1 MLLPMSPTDSVF
13 LSVESPQTPMHVGGL
28 ELFEP
33 AADSGSASEIF
44 EQLSSGDDVAPL
56 FKKRARR
63 SLATAGQWAW
73 EEDRQF
79 DLRHHVRH
87 NSLPRPGRVLELLAL
102 CSRLH
107 GTLLDR
113 QRPLWELHFIEGL
126 ADGRFAIYL
135 KVHHALLD
143 GLSAQ
148 RLLQRILTKDPATRD
163 LPPPWANRPAAVR
176 PSPAA
181 QRDGASR
188 SDVAAKPDAPAGS
201 GAPAGSDALAG
212 SGAGAG
218 SDALAGS
225 DAPAGSAMPA
235 KPAGPPQPS
244 PEEVVANLLR
254 TARAVAVDVAG
265 IPSALARTVNR
276 GLQAQSAPIS
286 FAAPRSMLNVP
297 ISGSRRFAAQ
307 SWPLHRIHR
316 IRRGAGC
323 TVNDVVLAA
332 CSGALRTYLSSFDAL
347 PESPL
352 IAMVPVALRVRD
364 RHRESG
370 NALGAVMC
378 DLGTQL
384 AEPADRLDTVRR
396 SMKEGKQA
404 LSELTPLQI
413 VAMTGLG
420 MSPLMLQS
428 IPGYHE
434 LLRPPFN
441 LIISNVPGPRTSLY
455 LNGARLAGIY
465 PLSIPYHGQAL
476 NITCTSYADE
486 LSFGLTGCRR
496 TVPHLQRMLGYL
508 EDELTALEQ
517 AVC

>member
-1 MLLPMSPTDSVF
+1 MSPTDSVF
-13 LSVESPQTPMHVGGL
+13 LSVESSQTPMHVGGL

-33 AADSGSASEIF
+33 ADDMGSPYEVF
-44 EQLSSGDDVAPL
+44 QQLTATEDVAPL

-63 SLATAGQWAW
+63 SLSTAGQWAW
-73 EEDRQF
+73 EEDRNF

-87 NSLPRPGRVLELLAL
+87 NSLPQPGRVLELLAL

-107 GTLLDR
+107 STLLDR

-143 GLSAQ
+143 GVSAQ
-148 RLLQRILTKDPATRD
+148 RLLQRILTKDPAARD
-163 LPPPWANRPAAVR
+163 LPPPWGNRPAPNKSAAGTAQD
-176 PSPAA
+176 PSAGAA
-181 QRDGASR
+181 QDPPAGAAR
-188 SDVAAKPDAPAGS
+188 DAPADSTGDETS
-201 GAPAGSDALAG
+201 RPGPEQLAATLLKGARDIAADLAG
-212 SGAGAG
+212 
-218 SDALAGS
+218 L
-225 DAPAGSAMPA
+225 
-235 KPAGPPQPS
+235 
-244 PEEVVANLLR
+244 
-254 TARAVAVDVAG
+254 
-265 IPSALARTVNR
+265 PSAVVRTVNR

-286 FAAPRSMLNVP
+286 FAAPHSMFNVP

-307 SWPLHRIHR
+307 SWPLERIHR
-316 IRRGAGC
+316 IRKAADS

-332 CSGALRTYLSSFDAL
+332 CSGALRSYLSSFDAL
-347 PESPL
+347 PEAPL

-364 RHRESG
+364 RQRESG
-370 NALGAVMC
+370 NAVGAVMC
-378 DLGTQL
+378 NLGTQL
-384 AEPADRLDTVRR
+384 EDPAERLRTVHR
-396 SMKEGKQA
+396 SMIEGKRA
-404 LSELTPLQI
+404 LAELTPLQI
-413 VAMTGLG
+413 VALTGLG

-428 IPGYHE
+428 IPGYAE

-441 LIISNVPGPRTSLY
+441 LIISNVPGPRTPLY
-455 LNGARLAGIY
+455 LNGARLDGIY

>member
-13 LSVESPQTPMHVGGL
+13 LTVESAQTPMHVGGL
-28 ELFEP
+28 QLFEP
-33 AADSGSASEIF
+33 ADDLGSPAEVF
-44 EQLSSGDDVAPL
+44 AQLSSGTDVAPL
-56 FKKRARR
+56 FKKRPRR
-63 SLATAGQWAW
+63 SLGTAGQWAW

-87 NSLPRPGRVLELLAL
+87 NSLPQPGRVLELLAL

-113 QRPLWELHFIEGL
+113 ERPLWELHFIEGL

-143 GLSAQ
+143 GVSAQ
-148 RLLQRILTKDPATRD
+148 RLLQRILTKDPAARD
-163 LPPPWANRPAAVR
+163 QPPPWANRP
-176 PSPAA
+176 SPKDA
-181 QRDGASR
+181 
-188 SDVAAKPDAPAGS
+188 AAKPAPGP
-201 GAPAGSDALAG
+201 APEA
-212 SGAGAG
+212 
-218 SDALAGS
+218 
-225 DAPAGSAMPA
+225 APG
-235 KPAGPPQPS
+235 

-254 TARAVAVDVAG
+254 TARDVAADVAG
-265 IPSALARTVNR
+265 IPSALVRTLNR
-276 GLQAQSAPIS
+276 SLQAQSAPIS
-286 FAAPRSMLNVP
+286 FAAPHSMFNVP

-307 SWPLHRIHR
+307 SWPLARINR
-316 IRRGAGC
+316 IKRGAGC

-332 CSGALRTYLSSFDAL
+332 CSGALRTYLEGFDAL
-347 PESPL
+347 PEAPL

-364 RHRESG
+364 RSRESG
-370 NALGAVMC
+370 NAIGAVMC
-378 DLGTQL
+378 NLGTEL
-384 AEPADRLDTVRR
+384 AEPADRLRTVRR

-404 LSELTPLQI
+404 LAELTPLQI
-413 VAMTGLG
+413 IALTGIG

-428 IPGYHE
+428 VPGYAE
-434 LLRPPFN
+434 LVRPPFN
-441 LIISNVPGPRTSLY
+441 LIISNVPGPRSQLY
-455 LNGARLAGIY
+455 LNGARLDGIY

-508 EDELTALEQ
+508 DDELTALE
-517 AVC
+517 AAFG

>member
-1 MLLPMSPTDSVF
+1 MSPTDSVF

-33 AADSGSASEIF
+33 AADSGSPSEIF

-87 NSLPRPGRVLELLAL
+87 NSLPRPGRILELLAL

-148 RLLQRILTKDPATRD
+148 RLLQRILTKDPTTRD
-163 LPPPWANRPAAVR
+163 LPPPWANRPAPVR

-181 QRDGASR
+181 QQDVPAK
-188 SDVAAKPDAPAGS
+188 SDV
-201 GAPAGSDALAG
+201 PAGSDV
-212 SGAGAG
+212 
-218 SDALAGS
+218 
-225 DAPAGSAMPA
+225 PA
-235 KPAGPPQPS
+235 KPAGPRQPS

-254 TARAVAVDVAG
+254 TARAVAADVAG

-276 GLQAQSAPIS
+276 GLQSQSAPIS

-307 SWPLHRIHR
+307 SWPLPRIHR

-517 AVC
+517 SVC